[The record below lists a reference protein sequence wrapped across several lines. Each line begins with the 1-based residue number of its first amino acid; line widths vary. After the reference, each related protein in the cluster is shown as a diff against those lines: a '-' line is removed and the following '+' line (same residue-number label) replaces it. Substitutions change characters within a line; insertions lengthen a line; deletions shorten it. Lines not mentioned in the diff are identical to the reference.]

1 MKKSLLFFCAAI
13 ASIATILYSCSEDV
27 AESADGSIIGVVSD
41 SATGETIP
49 TVKISI
55 TPGGDSTITGS
66 DGSFEFH
73 NLSAGEYTLSL
84 SKKGYE
90 DYEGKVVVSGKNSH
104 AHLLMERIPAVITID
119 REVLD
124 FGENASMNTLSFNM
138 VNNNYVDLEYRVIE
152 NCGWI
157 EKVDPAAGVLP
168 YGKTATV
175 VIQINREYLLA
186 GVNETVVVV
195 STSDGSSEITVRAT
209 GVQKGKATLNTLE
222 VSNIKASSARFNGEI
237 VSTGFPA
244 YTERGFVYNDAPLPD
259 HQNTIA
265 VVTAMVTDDKTFSV
279 AVEGLE
285 LGKTYY
291 VRAYAVNDYGTA
303 YSSNQMSFTT
313 HTTTAKVELADYGIS
328 AENMDVSLY
337 GKIIDKGD
345 PQYTECGFVYSST
358 NTVPTIFD
366 TKIPATADINGVFE
380 VHNLKG
386 FEYDVTY
393 YVCAYATNAAGT
405 AYSGVEKLLLK
416 TSLPTVNT
424 LSITDMSEEHH
435 SAVLHGEITNSGL
448 PAYIEKGFVYSDIY
462 ESPTIYDN
470 KFIVEGSGVGKYE
483 YRVTELSSDRAYY
496 VRAYVTSEKGT
507 SYGKVVKLFQKDWIE
522 LPAAGIAVQPE
533 DAGYG
538 YWKDANNMCENS
550 IHAGVADWRLPTKE
564 ELFVLY
570 NNKDY
575 IGGFNNTLYWS
586 STEDS
591 GSSSYHWYVN
601 FYNGYSSVAA
611 NSGYYSETCY
621 VRCVRTLK

>member
-1 MKKSLLFFCAAI
+1 MKKRLVILCLAI
-13 ASIATILYSCSEDV
+13 ASVSTVFYSCSEDV
-27 AESADGSIIGVVSD
+27 AESTEGSISGIVSD
-41 SATGETIP
+41 SATGEAIP
-49 TVKISI
+49 TVKITV

-66 DGSFEFH
+66 DGTFSFY

-90 DYEGKVVVSGKNSH
+90 DYEGKVTVSGKETH

-119 REVLD
+119 REELD

-157 EKVDPAAGVLP
+157 EKVDPAEGILP

-175 VIQINREYLLA
+175 VVQINREYLLA

-195 STSDGSSEITVRAT
+195 STSDGSSEITVKAT
-209 GVQKGKATLNTLE
+209 GVQKGKATLNTLD
-222 VSNIKASSARFNGEI
+222 VTNIKASSARFNGEI
-237 VSTGFPA
+237 VSSGHPA

-291 VRAYAVNDYGTA
+291 VRAYAINEYGTA
-303 YSSNQMSFTT
+303 YSSNQVSFTT
-313 HTTTAKVELADYGIS
+313 HTTLATVELLDYGIS
-328 AENMDVSLY
+328 TENMDVSFY
-337 GKIIDKGD
+337 GKISDKGD
-345 PQYTECGFVYSST
+345 PAYTECGFVYSST

-435 SAVLHGEITNSGL
+435 SAVLHGEITNAGL
-448 PAYIEKGFVYSDIY
+448 PAYTERGFVYSDIY

-470 KFIVEGSGVGKYE
+470 KLVVEGNGVGKYE

-496 VRAYVTSEKGT
+496 VRAYATSEKGT
-507 SYGKVVKLFQKDWIE
+507 NYGKVVKLFQKDWIE
-522 LPAAGIAVQPE
+522 LPSAGIAVQPQ
-533 DAGYG
+533 DAGSG
-538 YWKDANNMCENS
+538 DWEDANNMCENS
-550 IHAGVADWRLPTKE
+550 IHAGVTDWRLPTLD

-570 NNKDY
+570 NNRDY
-575 IGGFNNTLYWS
+575 IGGFNDMGRYWS
-586 STEDS
+586 STLYYNTDD
-591 GSSSYHWYVN
+591 HWYVE
-601 FYNGYSSVAA
+601 FYDGSSTGCPNDYSRFA
-611 NSGYYSETCY
+611 
-621 VRCVRTLK
+621 RCVRDLK